1 MLLCYTYK
9 IENIKRVAISMITG
23 ILYATSDEIHQAFTP
38 GRGPLFTDVLID
50 TMGVI
55 LGILLVMLVMKIFK
69 QQTKVEK
76 CNNLAVKCNK

>member
-9 IENIKRVAISMITG
+9 IENIKRVAISMTIG

-50 TMGVI
+50 TMGVA
-55 LGILLVMLVMKIFK
+55 LGILLILLTMKIIFK
-69 QQTKVEK
+69 SKQKYSLK
-76 CNNLAVKCNK
+76 NKNVLE